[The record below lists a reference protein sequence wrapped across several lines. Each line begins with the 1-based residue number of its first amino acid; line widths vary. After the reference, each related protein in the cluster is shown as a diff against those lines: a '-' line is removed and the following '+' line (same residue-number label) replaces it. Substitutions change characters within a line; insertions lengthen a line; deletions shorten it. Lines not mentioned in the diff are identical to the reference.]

1 MLEIKNLNM
10 DYPKKLG
17 VADINL
23 QISKGQVIGLF
34 GENGMGKTTLLKLLV
49 GIYKAKKGGEILY
62 DGKKLDYKMYND
74 IAYISEELSLF
85 DDWNIY
91 EHRDFYQSAYENF
104 NYDRFN
110 KLLKFFSLDKEME
123 KVKTFSKGQKAKL
136 ELAIGF
142 SKGAKY
148 IFMDEPFFGSDAL
161 TRADFLK
168 IMAGFMED
176 NDTIIIATHMLNE
189 IEQFIDRAVFMKY
202 GKIKEDLTAEE
213 ISEKNGLLEVA
224 KEVFEYNSNKI
235 NDIIG
240 WYL

>member
-23 QISKGQVIGLF
+23 QIQKGQVIGLF
-34 GENGMGKTTLLKLLV
+34 GENGMGKTTLIKLLV
-49 GIYKAKKGGEILY
+49 GIYKPQKGGEILY
-62 DGKKLDYKMYND
+62 GGKKLDYKMYNE

-91 EHRDFYQSAYENF
+91 DHRDFYQLAYENF
-104 NYDRFN
+104 NYERFN
-110 KLLKFFSLDKEME
+110 KLLKFFNLAKEME

-148 IFMDEPFFGSDAL
+148 IFMDEPFLGSDAL

-168 IMAGFMED
+168 IMAGFMEED
-176 NDTIIIATHMLNE
+176 DTIIIATHLLTE
-189 IEQFIDRAVFMKY
+189 IEQFIDRAIFMRY
-202 GKIKEDLTAEE
+202 GKIKADYTAEQLLE
-213 ISEKNGLLEVA
+213 NNGLMETA
-224 KEVFEYNSNKI
+224 KEIFEYDPNKI
-235 NDIIG
+235 NDIIT
-240 WYL
+240 